1 MPAPSMKIA
10 VDAMGGDQAPHE
22 IVAGAIDAAR
32 SLNLQ
37 IVLVGL
43 QKSIESEL
51 EKHDIK
57 NLPIFIQ
64 PAAEVVTMDDSPSK
78 AMRRKRESSIAVGL
92 RLVRDGRAQGFISA
106 GNSGAT
112 MAIAM
117 VTLKKLQGIDRP
129 AIVTCLPTLKEP
141 VTILDVGGNVD
152 CAPLHLAQFAI
163 MGSVYAQR
171 VLNRQ
176 FPKIGLLSNGEEE
189 SKGNEL
195 TRGTHELLKNSPLN
209 YLGSVE
215 GRDIF
220 PGDIDVIVC
229 DGFVGNI
236 VLKTSEGL
244 ALAMTSILREELTAN
259 IIRKTG
265 AWLCRKGLKDMK
277 QRVDY
282 AEYGG
287 APLLGINGNCFIA
300 HGSSCR
306 KAVKNGIRLCAE
318 FFEQRVNEHLLD
330 ELDRNHEIQKLLP
343 KKKLWNQIKERI
355 IPKDTSE
362 TSAEEEQT

>member
-1 MPAPSMKIA
+1 MKIA
-10 VDAMGGDQAPHE
+10 VDAMGGDQSPHE
-22 IVAGAIDAAR
+22 IVAGAVDAAR

-37 IVLVGL
+37 IILVGI
-43 QKSIESEL
+43 QERIENEL
-51 EKHDIK
+51 ARHDIK

-117 VTLKKLQGIDRP
+117 VTLKKLKGIDRP

-152 CAPLHLAQFAI
+152 CTPLHLAQFAI
-163 MGSVYAQR
+163 MGSIYAQQ

-176 FPKIGLLSNGEEE
+176 FPKIGLLSNGEES

-195 TRGTHELLKNSPLN
+195 TRATHELLKNSPLN

-220 PGDIDVIVC
+220 PGDVDVIVC

-236 VLKTSEGL
+236 VLKTSEN
-244 ALAMTSILREELTAN
+244 LAMTMT
-259 IIRKTG
+259 
-265 AWLCRKGLKDMK
+265 
-277 QRVDY
+277 
-282 AEYGG
+282 
-287 APLLGINGNCFIA
+287 
-300 HGSSCR
+300 
-306 KAVKNGIRLCAE
+306 
-318 FFEQRVNEHLLD
+318 
-330 ELDRNHEIQKLLP
+330 
-343 KKKLWNQIKERI
+343 
-355 IPKDTSE
+355 
-362 TSAEEEQT
+362 

>member
-1 MPAPSMKIA
+1 MKIA

-22 IVAGAIDAAR
+22 IVAGAVDAAR

-37 IVLVGL
+37 IILVGI
-43 QKSIESEL
+43 QERIESEL
-51 EKHDIK
+51 DKHDIK

-64 PAAEVVTMDDSPSK
+64 HAAEVVTMDDSPSK

-117 VTLKKLQGIDRP
+117 VTLKKLKGIDRP

-141 VTILDVGGNVD
+141 VTILDVGANVD
-152 CAPLHLAQFAI
+152 CSPLHLAQFAI
-163 MGSVYAQR
+163 MGSIYAQR
-171 VLNRQ
+171 VLNRN
-176 FPKIGLLSNGEEE
+176 FPKVGLLSNGEEE

-195 TRGTHELLKNSPLN
+195 TRATHELLKNSPLN

-244 ALAMTSILREELTAN
+244 ALAMTSILREELTAG
-259 IIRKTG
+259 IIRKAG
-265 AWLCRKGLKDMK
+265 AWLCRNGLKGMK
-277 QRVDY
+277 KRVDY

-306 KAVKNGIRLCAE
+306 KAIKNGIRLCAE
-318 FFEQRVNEHLLD
+318 FSEQRVNDYLLD
-330 ELDRNHEIQKLLP
+330 ELDKNHEIQKLLP

-355 IPKDTSE
+355 IPKDSSEEEPEEEE
-362 TSAEEEQT
+362 TS

>member
-1 MPAPSMKIA
+1 MKIA
-10 VDAMGGDQAPHE
+10 VDAMGGDRAPE
-22 IVAGAIDAAR
+22 EVVAGAVAAAR
-32 SLNLQ
+32 DLNLQ
-37 IVLVGL
+37 IILVGI
-43 QKSIESEL
+43 QERIENEL
-51 EKHDIK
+51 KKHDIK
-57 NLPIFIQ
+57 NLPIFVQ
-64 PAAEVVTMDDSPSK
+64 PATEIVTMDDSPSK

-117 VTLKKLQGIDRP
+117 VTLKKLKGIDRP
-129 AIVTCLPTLKEP
+129 AIVTCLPTFKDS

-171 VLNRQ
+171 VMNKEL
-176 FPKIGLLSNGEEE
+176 PKVGLLSNGEEE

-195 TRGTHELLKNSPLN
+195 TRATNELLKNSPLN
-209 YLGSVE
+209 YVGPVE
-215 GRDIF
+215 GRDIYT
-220 PGDIDVIVC
+220 GNLDVIVC

-236 VLKTSEGL
+236 VLKTSESL
-244 ALAMTSILREELTAN
+244 AISITEIMREELSASTT
-259 IIRKTG
+259 RKLG
-265 AWLCRKGLKDMK
+265 AWICKSGLQGMK
-277 QRVDY
+277 QRIDY
-282 AEYGG
+282 SEYGG

-306 KAVKNGIRLCAE
+306 KAIKNGIRLCAE
-318 FFEQRVNEHLLD
+318 FAEQKVNDHLLD

-343 KKKLWNQIKERI
+343 KKKIWNQIKERI
-355 IPKDTSE
+355 ITREPEEDDSP
-362 TSAEEEQT
+362 EEEL

>member
-1 MPAPSMKIA
+1 MKIA

-37 IVLVGL
+37 IILVGI
-43 QKSIESEL
+43 QESIENEL

-64 PAAEVVTMDDSPSK
+64 PAAEVVTMEDSPSK

-117 VTLKKLQGIDRP
+117 VTLKKLRGIDRP

-152 CAPLHLAQFAI
+152 CTPLHLAQFAI

-176 FPKIGLLSNGEEE
+176 FPKIGLLSNGAEE

-220 PGDIDVIVC
+220 SGKVDVIVC

-236 VLKTSEGL
+236 VLKTSEGV
-244 ALAMTSILREELTAN
+244 ALAITSILREELTASLT
-259 IIRKTG
+259 RKTG
-265 AWLCRKGLKDMK
+265 AWLCRPGLKKMK
-277 QRVDY
+277 QQVDY

-318 FFEQRVNEHLLD
+318 FFEQQVNEHLLE
-330 ELDRNHEIQKLLP
+330 ELDKNHEIQKLLP

-355 IPKDTSE
+355 ISKDASE
-362 TSAEEEQT
+362 TNPEEEQI

>member
-1 MPAPSMKIA
+1 MKIA
-10 VDAMGGDQAPHE
+10 VDAMGGDHAPE
-22 IVAGAIDAAR
+22 EVVAGAIAAAKD
-32 SLNLQ
+32 LNLQ
-37 IVLVGL
+37 IILVGI
-43 QKSIESEL
+43 QERIESEL
-51 EKHDIK
+51 AKYDIT

-117 VTLKKLQGIDRP
+117 VTLKKLKGIDRP

-171 VLNRQ
+171 VMNRK
-176 FPKIGLLSNGEEE
+176 FPKVGLLSNGEEE

-195 TRGTHELLKNSPLN
+195 TRGTHELLKTSPLN
-209 YLGSVE
+209 YFGSVE
-215 GRDIF
+215 GRDIYT
-220 PGDIDVIVC
+220 GDLDVIVC

-236 VLKTSEGL
+236 ILKTSESL
-244 ALAMTSILREELTAN
+244 ALSMTEILRSSLTSSF
-259 IIRKTG
+259 IRKIG
-265 AWLCRKGLKDMK
+265 AWLCKSGLKEMK
-277 QRVDY
+277 QRIDY

-306 KAVKNGIRLCAE
+306 KAIKNGIRLCAE
-318 FFEQRVNEHLLD
+318 FAEQKVNNHLLE
-330 ELDRNHEIQKLLP
+330 ELDKNHEIQKLLP
-343 KKKLWNQIKERI
+343 KKKIWNQIKDRI
-355 IPKDTSE
+355 ITKDQEEDDSD
-362 TSAEEEQT
+362 AEKI

>member
-1 MPAPSMKIA
+1 MKIA
-10 VDAMGGDQAPHE
+10 VDAMGGDRAPE
-22 IVAGAIDAAR
+22 EVVAGAIAAAKD
-32 SLNLQ
+32 LNLQ
-37 IVLVGL
+37 IILVGI
-43 QKSIESEL
+43 QERIESEL
-51 EKHDIK
+51 AKYDIS

-64 PAAEVVTMDDSPSK
+64 PAAEVVTMEDSPSK

-117 VTLKKLQGIDRP
+117 VTLKKLKGIDRP

-171 VLNRQ
+171 VMNRK
-176 FPKIGLLSNGEEE
+176 FPKVGLLSNGEEE
-189 SKGNEL
+189 SKGNDL
-195 TRGTHELLKNSPLN
+195 TRGTHELLKTSPLN

-215 GRDIF
+215 GRDIYT
-220 PGDIDVIVC
+220 GELDVIVC

-236 VLKTSEGL
+236 VLKTSESL
-244 ALAMTSILREELTAN
+244 ALSMTEILRSSLTSSF
-259 IIRKTG
+259 IRKIG
-265 AWLCRKGLKDMK
+265 ARLCKSGLKEMK
-277 QRVDY
+277 QRIDY

-306 KAVKNGIRLCAE
+306 KAIKNGIRLCAE
-318 FFEQRVNEHLLD
+318 FAEQKVNSHLLE
-330 ELDRNHEIQKLLP
+330 ELDKNHEIQKLLP
-343 KKKLWNQIKERI
+343 KKKIWNQIKDRI
-355 IPKDTSE
+355 ITKDP
-362 TSAEEEQT
+362 EESDSDTEKI

>member
-1 MPAPSMKIA
+1 MKIA
-10 VDAMGGDQAPHE
+10 VDAMGGDRAPE
-22 IVAGAIDAAR
+22 EVVAGAVAAAKN
-32 SLNLQ
+32 LNLQ
-37 IVLVGL
+37 IILVGI
-43 QKSIESEL
+43 QERVESEL

-117 VTLKKLQGIDRP
+117 VTLKKLKGIDRP

-163 MGSVYAQR
+163 MGSVYSQR
-171 VLNRQ
+171 VMSRK
-176 FPKIGLLSNGEEE
+176 FPKVGLLSNGEEE

-195 TRGTHELLKNSPLN
+195 TRATNELLKNSPLN
-209 YLGSVE
+209 YLGPVE
-215 GRDIF
+215 GRDIYT
-220 PGDIDVIVC
+220 GDVDVIVC

-236 VLKTSEGL
+236 VLKTSESL
-244 ALAMTSILREELTAN
+244 ALSMTEILRQELTATTT
-259 IIRKTG
+259 RKLG
-265 AWLCRKGLKDMK
+265 AWLCKSGLKEMK

-282 AEYGG
+282 SEYGG

-306 KAVKNGIRLCAE
+306 KAIKNGIRLCAE
-318 FFEQRVNEHLLD
+318 FAEQQVNTHLLN
-330 ELDRNHEIQKLLP
+330 ELDKNHEIQKLLP
-343 KKKLWNQIKERI
+343 KKKIWNQIKERI
-355 IPKDTSE
+355 ITKDSGDNDG
-362 TSAEEEQT
+362 EEEKT

>member
-1 MPAPSMKIA
+1 MKIA
-10 VDAMGGDQAPHE
+10 VDAMGGDQAPQE
-22 IVAGAIDAAR
+22 IVAGAIDAAK

-37 IVLVGL
+37 IILVGI
-43 QKSIESEL
+43 QERIELEL

-57 NLPIFIQ
+57 NLPIFVQ
-64 PAAEVVTMDDSPSK
+64 PATEVVTMDDSPSK

-129 AIVTCLPTLKEP
+129 AIVTCLPTLKKP

-152 CAPLHLAQFAI
+152 CSPLHLAQFAI

-171 VLNRQ
+171 VLSRQ
-176 FPKIGLLSNGEEE
+176 LPKIGLLSNGEEE

-195 TRGTHELLKNSPLN
+195 TRATHELLKNSPLN

-220 PGDIDVIVC
+220 PGDVDVIVC

-259 IIRKTG
+259 FTRKAG
-265 AWLCRKGLKDMK
+265 AWLCRDGLKDMK
-277 QRVDY
+277 KRVDY

-306 KAVKNGIRLCAE
+306 KAIKNGIRLCAE
-318 FFEQRVNEHLLD
+318 FSEQRVNEHLLD
-330 ELDRNHEIQKLLP
+330 ELDKNHEIQKLLP
-343 KKKLWNQIKERI
+343 KKRLWNQIKERI
-355 IPKDTSE
+355 ISKDTDDSSPDE
-362 TSAEEEQT
+362 KES

>member
-1 MPAPSMKIA
+1 MKIA

-22 IVAGAIDAAR
+22 IVAGAVDAAR
-32 SLNLQ
+32 SFNLQ
-37 IVLVGL
+37 IILVGI
-43 QKSIESEL
+43 QERIESEL

-64 PAAEVVTMDDSPSK
+64 PAAEIVTMEDSPSK

-92 RLVRDGRAQGFISA
+92 RLVRDERAQGFISA

-117 VTLKKLQGIDRP
+117 VTLKKLKGIDRP
-129 AIVTCLPTLKEP
+129 AIVTCLPTLKDP

-152 CAPLHLAQFAI
+152 CTPLHLAQFAI

-176 FPKIGLLSNGEEE
+176 FPKVGLLSNGEEE
-189 SKGNEL
+189 TKGNEL
-195 TRGTHELLKNSPLN
+195 TRATHELLKNSPLN

-220 PGDIDVIVC
+220 PGEIDVIVC

-236 VLKTSEGL
+236 VLKTAEGL
-244 ALAMTSILREELTAN
+244 ALTMTNILREELTAN
-259 IIRKTG
+259 ITRKMG
-265 AWLCRKGLKDMK
+265 AWLCRDGLKSMK

-306 KAVKNGIRLCAE
+306 KAIKNGIRLCAE
-318 FFEQRVNEHLLD
+318 FSEQRVNEYLIN
-330 ELDRNHEIQKLLP
+330 ELDKNHEIQKLLP

-355 IPKDTSE
+355 IPKDASDENSE
-362 TSAEEEQT
+362 ENQT

>member
-1 MPAPSMKIA
+1 MKIA
-10 VDAMGGDQAPHE
+10 VDAMGGDRAPEE
-22 IVAGAIDAAR
+22 IVAGAVAAAR
-32 SLNLQ
+32 DLNLQ
-37 IVLVGL
+37 IILVGI
-43 QKSIESEL
+43 QDRIENEL
-51 EKHDIK
+51 AKHDIK
-57 NLPIFIQ
+57 NLPIYIQ

-78 AMRRKRESSIAVGL
+78 AMRRKRESSVAVGL
-92 RLVRDGRAQGFISA
+92 RLVRDGRAQGFFSA

-117 VTLKKLQGIDRP
+117 VTLKKLKGIDRP

-171 VLNRQ
+171 VMNHNL
-176 FPKIGLLSNGEEE
+176 PKVGLLSNGEEE

-209 YLGSVE
+209 YVGSVE
-215 GRDIF
+215 GRDIYT
-220 PGDIDVIVC
+220 GDLDVIVC

-236 VLKTSEGL
+236 VLKTSESL
-244 ALAMTSILREELTAN
+244 ALSMTEILRSSLTSSF
-259 IIRKTG
+259 IRKIG
-265 AWLCRKGLKDMK
+265 AWLCKSGLKEMK
-277 QRVDY
+277 QSIDY

-287 APLLGINGNCFIA
+287 APLMGVNGNCFIA

-306 KAVKNGIRLCAE
+306 KAIKNGIRLCAE
-318 FFEQRVNEHLLD
+318 FAEQKVNDHLLE
-330 ELDRNHEIQKLLP
+330 ELDKNHEIQKLLP
-343 KKKLWNQIKERI
+343 KKKIWNQIKERI
-355 IPKDTSE
+355 ITKDPE
-362 TSAEEEQT
+362 DNDNGEEKI

>member
-1 MPAPSMKIA
+1 MKIA
-10 VDAMGGDQAPHE
+10 VDAMGGDRAPE
-22 IVAGAIDAAR
+22 EVVAGAVAAAKD
-32 SLNLQ
+32 LNLQ
-37 IVLVGL
+37 IILVGI
-43 QKSIESEL
+43 QEEIESEL
-51 EKHDIK
+51 AKYDIK

-92 RLVRDGRAQGFISA
+92 RLVRDDRAQGFISA

-117 VTLKKLQGIDRP
+117 VTLKKLKGIDRP

-171 VLNRQ
+171 VMNRK
-176 FPKIGLLSNGEEE
+176 FPTVGLLSNGEEE

-195 TRGTHELLKNSPLN
+195 TRGTHELLKNSALN
-209 YLGSVE
+209 YYGSVE
-215 GRDIF
+215 GRDIYT
-220 PGDIDVIVC
+220 GDLDVIVC

-236 VLKTSEGL
+236 VLKTSESL
-244 ALAMTSILREELTAN
+244 ALSMTEILRSSLTSGF
-259 IIRKTG
+259 IRKIG
-265 AWLCRKGLKDMK
+265 ARLCKSGLLEMK
-277 QRVDY
+277 QRIDY

-306 KAVKNGIRLCAE
+306 KAIKNGIRLCAE
-318 FFEQRVNEHLLD
+318 FAEQKVNSHLLD
-330 ELDRNHEIQKLLP
+330 ELDKNYEIQKLLP
-343 KKKLWNQIKERI
+343 KKKIWNQIKDRI
-355 IPKDTSE
+355 ITKE
-362 TSAEEEQT
+362 AAESDSDEEKI